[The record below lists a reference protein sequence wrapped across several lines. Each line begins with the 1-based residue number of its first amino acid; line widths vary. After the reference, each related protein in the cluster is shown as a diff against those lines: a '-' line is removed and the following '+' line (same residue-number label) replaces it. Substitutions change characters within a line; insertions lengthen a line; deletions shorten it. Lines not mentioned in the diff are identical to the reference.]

1 MKRLSYL
8 AAILVVM
15 IFTSAL
21 YSCDIEEVGVNPIDS
36 YGDSETS
43 QEKETDNDSQDT
55 EKAYANTDSNSAE
68 ETEAQSSQDAANDKD
83 WTIAA

>member
-21 YSCDIEEVGVNPIDS
+21 YSCDIEEVGEKAINT
-36 YGDSETS
+36 YGDSEMN
-43 QEKETDNDSQDT
+43 QEKGSINDSQDT